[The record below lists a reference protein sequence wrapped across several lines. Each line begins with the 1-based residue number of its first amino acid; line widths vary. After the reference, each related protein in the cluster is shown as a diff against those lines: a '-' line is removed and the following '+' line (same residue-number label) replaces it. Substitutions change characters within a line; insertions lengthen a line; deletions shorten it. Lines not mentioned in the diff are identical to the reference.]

1 METQPTVVIPDGS
14 IDMNGQ
20 LSDVMSSLTDAMVP
34 FILLSFVIT
43 LLFVVL
49 YVVSMIR
56 RRKLENAILDMQ
68 KVLHEMNE
76 REKARSTPRPMS
88 DPPKTSEDKI
98 LAARNPQE

>member
-1 METQPTVVIPDGS
+1 METQPTVVMPDGS
-14 IDMNGQ
+14 IDINGQ
-20 LSDVMSSLTDAMVP
+20 LPDIMSSLTDAMAP

-43 LLFVVL
+43 LAFVVL

-76 REKARSTPRPMS
+76 REKARQAPRPMS
-88 DPPKTSEDKI
+88 DVPRTSEDKI
-98 LAARNPQE
+98 LAAREPKE